1 VGLFNGRHFGE
12 AIVEAPTDIQTYLE
26 QGRQHLAQGQA
37 REAAIAY
44 AHGAQLEPDNPQVH
58 LGLAEA
64 NLALGNYSVVQMA
77 CQRVQELQPYGGEES
92 LLAYALLD
100 VLEGRYES
108 GLQHVDM
115 LISQNPGIA
124 YTHALRSYLL
134 RTLGQD
140 YDANIARTRA
150 ARLSFGGRFDNCFP
164 PRPGGY
170 AVGYTGI
177 PTQASQS
184 ADQAQNSTSSW
195 SNRSNLERQIVR
207 TRFALSQY
215 PGLIT
220 YSIIAINVIVYLI
233 VGIGDGNLIDLSA
246 KTVFLTGG
254 QNSPWIYATGEYW
267 RIFTAMFL
275 HFSLIHLG
283 LNMLSLF
290 MIGRVVE
297 IIYGRWRYL
306 VIYLG
311 AGAIG
316 GVATHFY
323 YFSDLKIVSA
333 GASGAIFG
341 VFGALGVF
349 YLMNRGSRAYG
360 QGAIGN
366 WLFWLAINLV
376 WGLSV
381 SGIGIVDHIGGLVA
395 GMLLSFLLIP
405 RARRRGI

>member
-1 VGLFNGRHFGE
+1 VGLLNGRHFGE
-12 AIVEAPTDIQTYLE
+12 AIVEAPTDIKTYLE
-26 QGRQHLAQGQA
+26 QGRQHLAEGQP

-77 CQRVQELQPYGGEES
+77 CQRVQELQPYAGEES

-100 VLEGRYES
+100 VLQRRYES
-108 GLQHVDM
+108 GLQHVDV
-115 LISQNPGIA
+115 LISQNPSIA
-124 YTHALRSYLL
+124 YVHALRSYLL
-134 RTLGQD
+134 RALGRD

-164 PRPGGY
+164 PLPEGY
-170 AVGYTGI
+170 AAGYTGTS
-177 PTQASQS
+177 TQAGQS
-184 ADQAQNSTSSW
+184 AQNSTSSW

-215 PGLIT
+215 PGIIT

-233 VGIGDGNLIDLSA
+233 VGMSGGNLMDISA
-246 KTVFLTGG
+246 QTAFLAGG

-267 RIFTAMFL
+267 RIFTSMFV

-297 IIYGRWRYL
+297 VIYGRWRYL

-311 AGAIG
+311 AGIVG
-316 GVATHFY
+316 GVASYFY
-323 YFSDLKIVSA
+323 YFSNLDVVSA

-376 WGLSV
+376 WGISV
-381 SGIGIVDHIGGLVA
+381 PGIGIVDHIGGLVA
-395 GMLLSFLLIP
+395 GMALSFLLIP
-405 RARRRGI
+405 RARRRRI